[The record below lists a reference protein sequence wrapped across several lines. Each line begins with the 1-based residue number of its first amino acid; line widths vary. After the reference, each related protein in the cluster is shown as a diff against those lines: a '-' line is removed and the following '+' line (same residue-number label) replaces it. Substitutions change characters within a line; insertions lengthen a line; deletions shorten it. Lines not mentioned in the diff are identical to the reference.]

1 MRREI
6 DYAKEREAFD
16 HRALS
21 VDVQARSHAAGD
33 IMQQPEKSAAD
44 QVKDAAW
51 AYTQRTI
58 ILLLVFGGGV
68 FLGYQLWGSG
78 EMGQPALAERVAK
91 LDLDFNRVKNEREDC
106 QKVLQVTQT
115 RKEAADKE
123 LAALKAKA
131 AGTP

>member
-6 DYAKEREAFD
+6 DYAEEPQAFD
-16 HRALS
+16 HRARS
-21 VDVQARSHAAGD
+21 VAVQARSQAAGD
-33 IMQQPEKSAAD
+33 IMQEEKSAAD

-58 ILLLVFGGGV
+58 VLLLVFGGGV

-91 LDLDFNRVKNEREDC
+91 FEQDFNRVKNEREDC

-131 AGTP
+131 AGGQ

>member
-1 MRREI
+1 ME
-6 DYAKEREAFD
+6 
-16 HRALS
+16 
-21 VDVQARSHAAGD
+21 
-33 IMQQPEKSAAD
+33 PEKSAAD

-51 AYTQRTI
+51 AYTQRLI
-58 ILLLVFGGGV
+58 VVLLFFGAGL

-78 EMGQPALAERVAK
+78 EMGQPVLAERVAK
-91 LDLDFNRVKNEREDC
+91 LEQDINRIKNEREDC

-131 AGTP
+131 AGGE